1 MAREMYGITALDP
14 KVAATEK
21 FIQDQK
27 IPPDKVEDFLLSM
40 GADPKLASLVF
51 KYRRVQEAAKKQQS
65 QPPTASVDQEVSNQ
79 YAQLKQQERM
89 GQGVAGM
96 PAPNLAAA
104 PMQGGIT
111 GQPVPRMAGG
121 GIVAFAKGGRPHRTY
136 TVDAEGNVDI
146 GSAGSLIPYEA
157 PVEPETPRKSGLIR
171 RILGNPLLRRA
182 GYAGLGL
189 TALGALLGD
198 EEEPQKVEGATVEV
212 APESTEF
219 TDEEIRLLARDQAS
233 QKEGR
238 PIATPSGSGVRM
250 PKRPEFLE
258 PTEALQTLKGRADRA
273 TAKLPKSEEDAIAAE
288 MERERDYLGQLES
301 REKRIAQQEKEG
313 TTSSEKKFW
322 LAFAQAGFAASAKG
336 ARDLWETLSIGGVEG
351 MKAYE
356 SMKEKE
362 QQLRERLQ
370 EKRFQ
375 LEDLRA
381 QVKRGATKAGR
392 DRLDALTNEVNS
404 AETAYANAQ
413 IVNNQAKNTHAGR
426 MYDADVQA
434 AINASNQAAADRRLD
449 RQLEAK
455 TQSQKLDDQIANAV
469 AKANNFNLSPEER
482 AANQKLVDKLVR
494 QRAEI
499 NATSPGV
506 MSRQLGIDQQASIM
520 NMGEENDG
528 FGSNVERVN

>member
-96 PAPNLAAA
+96 AAPNLAAA

-111 GQPVPRMAGG
+111 GQPMKQMAGG
-121 GIVAFAKGGRPHRTY
+121 GIVAFDRGGDVPHWDTIADDAKKVSRASGFR
-136 TVDAEGNVDI
+136 
-146 GSAGSLIPYEA
+146 SAVSRGF
-157 PVEPETPRKSGLIR
+157 SGLAALNPIKH
-171 RILGNPLLRRA
+171 PLLT
-182 GYAGLGL
+182 AGL
-189 TALGALLGD
+189 LGGAYLLSPD

-238 PIATPSGSGVRM
+238 PIATPSGSGMRM

-258 PTEALQTLKGRADRA
+258 PTEALQTFKDRVERAKAR
-273 TAKLPKSEEDAIAAE
+273 LPKSEEDAIAAE

-375 LEDLRA
+375 LEDLRS

-392 DRLDALTNEVNS
+392 ERFDALTNEVNS
-404 AETAYANAQ
+404 AETALANAM
-413 IVNNQAKNTHAGR
+413 IVNTAAKNTYGAQ
-426 MYDADVQA
+426 MYEAEARA

-499 NATSPGV
+499 NATSP
-506 MSRQLGIDQQASIM
+506 QNLGIEARLASQAAM
-520 NMGEENDG
+520 MGDG
-528 FGSNVERVN
+528 FDTNVQPLE

>member
-1 MAREMYGITALDP
+1 MSRELYGISALDP
-14 KVAATEK
+14 KVAATNK
-21 FIQDQK
+21 FIQDKQ

-51 KYRRVQEAAKKQQS
+51 KYRRVQEAAKQQQN

-89 GQGVAGM
+89 GQGVASM
-96 PAPNLAAA
+96 PAPNLARA

-111 GQPVPRMAGG
+111 GQPMPQMAGG
-121 GIVAFAKGGRPHRTY
+121 GIVAFAKGGSSRTY
-136 TVDAEGNVDI
+136 TVDPEGNVDI
-146 GSAGSLIPYEA
+146 GEGRDMLPYE
-157 PVEPETPRKSGLIR
+157 TPDVKPKTSGKGILR
-171 RILGNPLLRRA
+171 RIAGNPLLRRA

-189 TALGALLGD
+189 TALSALLGD
-198 EEEPQKVEGATVEV
+198 DEDPKVEGATVEV

-233 QKEGR
+233 RKEGR

-273 TAKLPKSEEDAIAAE
+273 TAKLPKSEEDVIAAE

-322 LAFAQAGFAASAKG
+322 LAFAQAGFAASAAG
-336 ARDLWETLSIGGVEG
+336 ARDLWETLSIGGVQG

-356 SMKEKE
+356 SMKDKE
-362 QQLRERLQ
+362 QQLRDRLQ
-370 EKRFQ
+370 DKRFQ
-375 LEDLRA
+375 LEDLRS

-392 DRLDALTNEVNS
+392 ERFDALTNEVNS
-404 AETAYANAQ
+404 AETALANAM
-413 IVNNQAKNTHAGR
+413 IVNTAAKNTYAGR

-434 AINASNQAAADRRLD
+434 AINASNQAGADRRLD

-482 AANQKLVDKLVR
+482 AAHQKHVDKLVQ

-499 NATSPGV
+499 NATSP
-506 MSRQLGIDQQASIM
+506 QNLGIEARLKQQGSVV

-528 FGSNVERVN
+528 FNNLEPK